1 MKVAVYVISVI
12 IINSTSN
19 SNSNSEA
26 SVYLPLLAQI
36 VPLWKGVKKK
46 KWPAQGGSI
55 DCYSRARMHTHTHT
69 YLSYISREE
78 KSSIKEA
85 STA

>member
-46 KWPAQGGSI
+46 K
-55 DCYSRARMHTHTHT
+55 
-69 YLSYISREE
+69 
-78 KSSIKEA
+78 
-85 STA
+85 